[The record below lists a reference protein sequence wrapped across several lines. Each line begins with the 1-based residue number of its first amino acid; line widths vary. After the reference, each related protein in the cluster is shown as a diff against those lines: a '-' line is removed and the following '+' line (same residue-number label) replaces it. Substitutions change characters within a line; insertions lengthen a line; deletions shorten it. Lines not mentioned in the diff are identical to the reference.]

1 MRSPPLRNSTVGFER
16 RMAEQKGVINSVDS
30 RVRVQLGPSPVDHE
44 KTPMDKIDGSDL
56 FKFKE
61 RICATFHIQYYP
73 HLIFTYHALKS

>member
-1 MRSPPLRNSTVGFER
+1 MFNLNMLGQLCHYLFLFFYKNKYVN
-16 RMAEQKGVINSVDS
+16 KVDS

-73 HLIFTYHALKS
+73 HLVFTYHALKS